1 MPGRIIRH
9 NTDDLT
15 TNNKKMNTRKL
26 ILATISAIL
35 FSGIFTVSAD
45 AQNLSGTYMFAKRDT
60 CNLFFDVY
68 DPTPGSETTFEGIQK
83 PTLLFV
89 YGGGF
94 VGGFRSN
101 ERYFPWFKILNDNG
115 YKLITID
122 YRLGLKGVPM
132 SFSLIGK
139 IKTAKNTV
147 KAVEIGAEA
156 LFSAVNFI
164 VENAG
169 TLGVDPKNIVLVGN
183 SSGAIISLGAENF
196 ICNGEPIAAGLP
208 EGFNFKGLISFA
220 GAIVDDNGTPKYAKE
235 PCPTIFMHGTAD
247 GTVQYR
253 KTQVFKLGMW
263 GTDILAG
270 IFKKNGYNYCVYR
283 FHEHKHDIADNYA
296 ALWPYQKYFLE
307 QNIMLG
313 RRCIIDAY
321 IDDPSV
327 PSWEAA
333 TLDSLY

>member
-147 KAVEIGAEA
+147 KAVEIGAED

-196 ICNGEPIAAGLP
+196 IC
-208 EGFNFKGLISFA
+208 
-220 GAIVDDNGTPKYAKE
+220 TKE